1 LQSNLIY
8 DSQNSS
14 MTGMYIF
21 LRINVI
27 IYDREYI
34 YCSMVHSIPRFY
46 SSFAPPFDLKMQ
58 RSPFVFVITL
68 FMTIFLGV
76 SQAVNCMRGTGGSK
90 VARTIVVDPS
100 GKGNFKTIQGAIDS
114 IPENNNNWFK
124 VQVNAGIYM

>member
-1 LQSNLIY
+1 
-8 DSQNSS
+8 
-14 MTGMYIF
+14 
-21 LRINVI
+21 VI
-27 IYDREYI
+27 IYDHEYF
-34 YCSMVHSIPRFY
+34 SKVHNIPRFY

-68 FMTIFLGV
+68 FMTIFVGV
-76 SQAVNCMRGTGGSK
+76 SQAVNCIRGTGGSK

-114 IPENNNNWFK
+114 IPENNNNWIK